1 MYIPNSK
8 TELDFDSI
16 KPTACPKIVFSYTS
30 AIPDAN
36 DFRSW
41 IVDCAKLVA
50 IFGQNNASIVKV
62 DGSVPTLKLMKIL
75 LACMLALQA
84 RCWNLLVI
92 GLQNTYH
99 SL

>member
-84 RCWNLLVI
+84 RC
-92 GLQNTYH
+92 
-99 SL
+99 